1 MSRESVERLE
11 RTISAY
17 INSTYQEI
25 PPTEEAFM
33 EAATAFRTSMA
44 ALLPVDDQEFSDI
57 LARLRSHIV
66 IQMDVGTYISDR
78 SNGHQSWLPARRA
91 ETEFFFWERYKKYLE
106 EEKQWNPR
114 VTANLGKISDEIL
127 DLCGDPREP
136 YFSVRGLV
144 LGDVQSGKTANY
156 TAICN
161 KAADVGYRIIIV
173 LAGMQENLRK
183 QTQERLD
190 AEFSGRRSEYYLDPT
205 IRQTIKNK
213 AVGVGRHSASGTKKG
228 VASFTSVTKDFD
240 SGVLRSC
247 NLSIERV
254 NDPVLLVVKK
264 NKRIL
269 DNLISWLNTNNT
281 ADAGGKIDLPLLL
294 IDDEADNASVNTRD
308 SNDDPT
314 AINDCIRRLLGL
326 FSKTTYLGITATPFA
341 NIFID
346 PEIDE
351 DLFPADFI
359 YALSAPSHYIGA
371 DRMFGDEFGDDDER
385 SCSHMIERIDR
396 EELEL
401 CLPPKHKSGFVVSKL
416 PADLYEACNYFL
428 LVNAVRDMRGDR
440 SEHRSM
446 MVHLSLFRSVQSQ
459 ITDLLTMW
467 LSQVNSDLRNYA
479 KLYVDKAEEIA
490 SIHELHLVWDKYKL
504 SDASGISWAK
514 MLKTHLYRAI
524 APIDVREVNM
534 NTGAASLDYFNHK
547 KDGLRVIAVGGN
559 SLSRGLTLEGLCVT
573 YFHRNTRMYDTLL
586 QMGRWFGYRPN
597 YGDLVKV
604 WLTEEM
610 IDWYGQITR
619 ASAELK
625 EEIADMRNAHQTPR
639 DFGLRVRQDPGVLI
653 VTARNKMRTA
663 EEITCPITVSGQ
675 MLETPRLKASP
686 KILKDNEL
694 VFKAFIRDLAKHGER
709 VVDEERA
716 QGHLFWQH
724 VPGSV
729 IAQLLHNFETNPWH
743 LSYNGPALS
752 DFVAANVWKDGWDVV
767 LFNRGEGKAYP
778 EGLECGSE
786 IISLNCTE
794 KRKILA
800 DQRMLSVTGTKVRV
814 GQGRW
819 TRIGLS
825 KAQVASVEERFRK
838 ENKKKHV
845 PDRAYL
851 IEDRPPI
858 LMLHVL
864 QAEYEGTPSPD
875 LPEFLFALGVGF
887 PRAEYET
894 ITAKYKVNRVE
905 LRNWADIP
913 DESDE
918 EEQD

>member
-1 MSRESVERLE
+1 MSKENIETLEKMIFGSINTQYPEERPSEEDFLKE
-11 RTISAY
+11 AETLRAVL
-17 INSTYQEI
+17 STR
-25 PPTEEAFM
+25 F
-33 EAATAFRTSMA
+33 
-44 ALLPVDDQEFSDI
+44 PVDDQEFQEI
-57 LARLRSHIV
+57 LTRLRSQIEV
-66 IQMDVGTYISDR
+66 KMDVGEFINDR

-91 ETEFFFWERYKKYLE
+91 EIEFFFWERYKEYLE
-106 EEKQWNPR
+106 VEKQWNPR

-127 DLCGDPREP
+127 DLCGDPEEP

-205 IRQTIKNK
+205 IRQTIKNT

-269 DNLISWLNTNNT
+269 DNLISWLDANNT
-281 ADAGGKIDLPLLL
+281 VNTGGKIDLPLLL

-308 SNDDPT
+308 SDDDPT
-314 AINDCIRRLLGL
+314 AINNCIRQLLGL

-346 PEIDE
+346 PRVYE
-351 DLFPADFI
+351 DLFPSDFI

-371 DRMFGDEFGDDDER
+371 DRMFGDDER

-428 LVNAVRDMRGDR
+428 LVNAIRDIRGDR

-446 MVHLSLFRSVQSQ
+446 MIHLSRFRSVQAQ
-459 ITDLLTMW
+459 IADLLTMW

-479 KLYVDKAEEIA
+479 KLHVDQAEEIA

-504 SDASGISWAK
+504 SDAAGISWEK
-514 MLKTHLYRAI
+514 LLKSYLYKAI

-586 QMGRWFGYRPN
+586 QMGRWFGYRPH
-597 YGDLVKV
+597 YDDLVKV

-625 EEIADMRNAHQTPR
+625 EEITKMRNAHQTPR
-639 DFGLRVRQDPGVLI
+639 GFGLRVRQDPGVLI

-663 EEITCPITVSGQ
+663 GDIPFPITVSGQ
-675 MLETPRLKASP
+675 ILETPRLKASP
-686 KILKDNEL
+686 EILEDNERI
-694 VFKAFIRDLAKHGER
+694 FKAFVRDLPKNGER
-709 VVDEERA
+709 VEGEERA
-716 QGHLFWQH
+716 QGYLFWQH
-724 VPGSV
+724 VPGPV
-729 IAQLLHNFETNPWH
+729 IARLLDNFETNPWH
-743 LSYNGPALS
+743 LSYNGHALS
-752 DFVAANVWKDGWDVV
+752 EFVAAKEWKGDWDVV
-767 LFNRGEGKAYP
+767 LVNRGDGAAYP
-778 EGLECGSE
+778 GGLACGSE
-786 IISLNCTE
+786 ILPMDCTE

-800 DQRMLSVTGTKVRV
+800 DQRMLSVSGTKVRV
-814 GQGRW
+814 GRGGL

-825 KAQVASVEERFRK
+825 EAQIAAVQNEFRK
-838 ENKKKHV
+838 ENSKKHV

-864 QAEYEGTPSPD
+864 QAEYEGTPRPD
-875 LPEFLFALGVGF
+875 LPAFLFALGVGF

-894 ITAKYKVNRVE
+894 TTAKYKVNLVE
-905 LRNWADIP
+905 LRKWADIP
-913 DESDE
+913 DEFDE

>member
-1 MSRESVERLE
+1 MSKENIETLEKMIFVSINTQYPEERPSEEDFLKE
-11 RTISAY
+11 AETLRAVL
-17 INSTYQEI
+17 STR
-25 PPTEEAFM
+25 F
-33 EAATAFRTSMA
+33 
-44 ALLPVDDQEFSDI
+44 PVDDQEFQEI
-57 LARLRSHIV
+57 LTRLRSQIEV
-66 IQMDVGTYISDR
+66 KMDVGEFINDR

-91 ETEFFFWERYKKYLE
+91 EIEFFFWERYKEYLE
-106 EEKQWNPR
+106 VEKQWNPR

-127 DLCGDPREP
+127 DLCGDPEEP

-205 IRQTIKNK
+205 IRQTIKNT

-269 DNLISWLNTNNT
+269 DNLISWLDANNT
-281 ADAGGKIDLPLLL
+281 VNTGGKIDLPLLL

-308 SNDDPT
+308 SDDDPT
-314 AINDCIRRLLGL
+314 AINNCIRQLLGL

-346 PEIDE
+346 PRVYE
-351 DLFPADFI
+351 DLFPSDFI

-371 DRMFGDEFGDDDER
+371 DRMFGDDER

-428 LVNAVRDMRGDR
+428 LVNAIRDIRGDR

-446 MVHLSLFRSVQSQ
+446 MIHLSRFRSVQAQ
-459 ITDLLTMW
+459 IADLLTMW

-479 KLYVDKAEEIA
+479 KLHVDKAEEIA
-490 SIHELHLVWDKYKL
+490 SIHELHLVWDEYKL
-504 SDASGISWAK
+504 SDAAGISWEK
-514 MLKTHLYRAI
+514 LLKSYLYKAI

-559 SLSRGLTLEGLCVT
+559 SLSRGLT
-573 YFHRNTRMYDTLL
+573 
-586 QMGRWFGYRPN
+586 
-597 YGDLVKV
+597 
-604 WLTEEM
+604 
-610 IDWYGQITR
+610 
-619 ASAELK
+619 
-625 EEIADMRNAHQTPR
+625 
-639 DFGLRVRQDPGVLI
+639 
-653 VTARNKMRTA
+653 
-663 EEITCPITVSGQ
+663 
-675 MLETPRLKASP
+675 
-686 KILKDNEL
+686 
-694 VFKAFIRDLAKHGER
+694 
-709 VVDEERA
+709 
-716 QGHLFWQH
+716 
-724 VPGSV
+724 
-729 IAQLLHNFETNPWH
+729 
-743 LSYNGPALS
+743 
-752 DFVAANVWKDGWDVV
+752 
-767 LFNRGEGKAYP
+767 
-778 EGLECGSE
+778 
-786 IISLNCTE
+786 
-794 KRKILA
+794 
-800 DQRMLSVTGTKVRV
+800 
-814 GQGRW
+814 
-819 TRIGLS
+819 
-825 KAQVASVEERFRK
+825 
-838 ENKKKHV
+838 
-845 PDRAYL
+845 
-851 IEDRPPI
+851 
-858 LMLHVL
+858 
-864 QAEYEGTPSPD
+864 
-875 LPEFLFALGVGF
+875 
-887 PRAEYET
+887 
-894 ITAKYKVNRVE
+894 
-905 LRNWADIP
+905 
-913 DESDE
+913 
-918 EEQD
+918 

>member
-11 RTISAY
+11 CTISAY
-17 INSTYQEI
+17 INSTYQER
-25 PPTEEAFM
+25 PPTEEEFM
-33 EAATAFRTSMA
+33 ETASTFRASMA

-66 IQMDVGTYISDR
+66 IQMDVGTYISDC

-91 ETEFFFWERYKKYLE
+91 ETDFFFWERYKKYLE
-106 EEKQWNPR
+106 EEKKWNPR

-127 DLCGDPREP
+127 DLCGDPEEP

-205 IRQTIKNK
+205 IRQTIKNT

-269 DNLISWLNTNNT
+269 DNLISWLDANNT
-281 ADAGGKIDLPLLL
+281 VNAGGKINLPLLL

-308 SNDDPT
+308 SDDDPT
-314 AINDCIRRLLGL
+314 AINNCIRQLLGL

-346 PEIDE
+346 PRDYE
-351 DLFPADFI
+351 DLFPSDFI

-371 DRMFGDEFGDDDER
+371 DRMFGDDDER

-440 SEHRSM
+440 GEHRSM
-446 MVHLSLFRSVQSQ
+446 MVHLSRFRSVQAQ
-459 ITDLLTMW
+459 IADLLTMW

-479 KLYVDKAEEIA
+479 KLHVDKAEEIA

-504 SDASGISWAK
+504 SDAAGISWEK
-514 MLKTHLYRAI
+514 LLKSYLYKAI

-586 QMGRWFGYRPN
+586 QMGRWFGYRPH
-597 YGDLVKV
+597 YDDLVKV

-625 EEIADMRNAHQTPR
+625 EEIAKMRNAHQTPR
-639 DFGLRVRQDPGVLI
+639 DFGLRVRQDPGALI

-663 EEITCPITVSGQ
+663 GDIVCPITVSGQ
-675 MLETPRLKASP
+675 ILETPRLKASP
-686 KILKDNEL
+686 EILEENER
-694 VFKAFIRDLAKHGER
+694 VFKAFVRDLAKNGER
-709 VVDEERA
+709 VEGEERA
-716 QGHLFWQH
+716 QGYLFWQH
-724 VPGSV
+724 VPGDA
-729 IAQLLHNFETNPWH
+729 IAQLLGNFDTHPRH

-752 DFVAANVWKDGWDVV
+752 EVVAAKEWKVGWDVV
-767 LFNRGEGKAYP
+767 LVNRGDGAAYP
-778 EGLECGSE
+778 GGLACGSE
-786 IISLNCTE
+786 ILPMDCTE

-800 DQRMLSVTGTKVRV
+800 DQRMLSVSGTKVRV
-814 GQGRW
+814 GRGGL

-825 KAQVASVEERFRK
+825 KAQIAAVQNEFRK
-838 ENKKKHV
+838 ENRKKQV

-864 QAEYEGTPSPD
+864 QAEYEGDLSPD
-875 LPEFLFALGVGF
+875 LPAFLFALGVGF

-894 ITAKYKVNRVE
+894 TTANYKVNLVE
-905 LRNWADIP
+905 MRNLADIP

-918 EEQD
+918 EEWD

>member
-1 MSRESVERLE
+1 MSKENIETLEKMIFVSINTQYPEERPSEEDFLKE
-11 RTISAY
+11 AETLRAVL
-17 INSTYQEI
+17 STR
-25 PPTEEAFM
+25 F
-33 EAATAFRTSMA
+33 
-44 ALLPVDDQEFSDI
+44 PVDDQEFQEI
-57 LARLRSHIV
+57 LTRLRSQIEV
-66 IQMDVGTYISDR
+66 KMDVGEFINDR

-91 ETEFFFWERYKKYLE
+91 EIEFFFWERYKEYLE
-106 EEKQWNPR
+106 VEKQWNPR

-127 DLCGDPREP
+127 DLCGDPEEP
-136 YFSVRGLV
+136 YFAVRGLV
-144 LGDVQSGKTANY
+144 IGDVQSGKTANY

-190 AEFSGRRSEYYLDPT
+190 AEFSGRRSDSFMDPT
-205 IRQTIKNK
+205 AKNT

-240 SGVLRSC
+240 SGARHGCS
-247 NLSIERV
+247 LSIIESV
-254 NDPVLLVVKK
+254 NGPVLLVVKK

-269 DNLISWLNTNNT
+269 DNLISWLDANNT
-281 ADAGGKIDLPLLL
+281 VNAGGKIDLPLLL

-308 SNDDPT
+308 SDDDPT
-314 AINDCIRRLLGL
+314 AINNCIRQLLGL

-346 PEIDE
+346 PRAYE
-351 DLFPADFI
+351 DLFPSDFI

-371 DRMFGDEFGDDDER
+371 DRMFGDDDER

-428 LVNAVRDMRGDR
+428 LVNAVRDMRGDQG
-440 SEHRSM
+440 EHRSM
-446 MVHLSLFRSVQSQ
+446 MVHLSRFRSVQAQ
-459 ITDLLTMW
+459 IADLLTMW

-479 KLYVDKAEEIA
+479 KLHVDKAEKIA

-504 SDASGISWAK
+504 SDAAGISWEK
-514 MLKTHLYRAI
+514 LLKSYLYKAI

-586 QMGRWFGYRPN
+586 QMGRWFGYRPH
-597 YGDLVKV
+597 YDDLVKV

-625 EEIADMRNAHQTPR
+625 EEIKKMRNAHQTPR

-663 EEITCPITVSGQ
+663 GDIPFPITVSGQ
-675 MLETPRLKASP
+675 ILETPRLKASP
-686 KILKDNEL
+686 EILEENER
-694 VFKAFIRDLAKHGER
+694 VFKAFVRDLAKNGER
-709 VVDEERA
+709 VEGEERA
-716 QGHLFWQH
+716 QGYLFWQH
-724 VPGSV
+724 VRGPV
-729 IAQLLHNFETNPWH
+729 IARLLDNFETNPWH
-743 LSYNGPALS
+743 LSYNGHALS
-752 DFVAANVWKDGWDVV
+752 EFVAAKEWKGGWDVV
-767 LFNRGEGKAYP
+767 LVNRGDGAAYP
-778 EGLECGSE
+778 GGLACGRE
-786 IISLNCTE
+786 ILPMDCTE

-800 DQRMLSVTGTKVRV
+800 DQRMLSVSGTKVRV
-814 GQGRW
+814 GRGGL

-825 KAQVASVEERFRK
+825 KAQIAAVQNEFRK
-838 ENKKKHV
+838 ENRKKQV

-864 QAEYEGTPSPD
+864 QAEYEGTPHPD
-875 LPEFLFALGVGF
+875 LPAFLFALGVGF

-894 ITAKYKVNRVE
+894 TTAKYKVNLVE
-905 LRNWADIP
+905 LRKWADIP
-913 DESDE
+913 DEFDE

>member
-1 MSRESVERLE
+1 MSKENIEMLEKMIFVSINTQYPEERPSEEDFLKE
-11 RTISAY
+11 AETLRAVL
-17 INSTYQEI
+17 STR
-25 PPTEEAFM
+25 F
-33 EAATAFRTSMA
+33 
-44 ALLPVDDQEFSDI
+44 PVDDQEFQEI
-57 LARLRSHIV
+57 LTRLRSQIEV
-66 IQMDVGTYISDR
+66 KMDVGEFINDR

-91 ETEFFFWERYKKYLE
+91 EIEFFFWERYKEYLE

-127 DLCGDPREP
+127 DLCGDPKEP

-240 SGVLRSC
+240 RGVLRSC

-314 AINDCIRRLLGL
+314 AINDCIRQLLGL

-351 DLFPADFI
+351 DLFPSDFI

-371 DRMFGDEFGDDDER
+371 DRMFGDDDER
-385 SCSHMIERIDR
+385 SCSHMIERINR
-396 EELEL
+396 EALEI
-401 CLPPKHKSGFVVSKL
+401 CLPTKHKSGFIVSGL
-416 PADLYEACNYFL
+416 PTDLYEACNYFL
-428 LVNAVRDMRGDR
+428 LVNAVRDARGDR
-440 SEHRSM
+440 GTHRSM
-446 MVHLSLFRSVQSQ
+446 MVHLSRFRSVQSQ

-467 LSQVNSDLRNYA
+467 LNQVNSDLRNYA
-479 KLYVDKAEEIA
+479 KLHADKAEKIK
-490 SIHELHLVWDKYKL
+490 SIHELHRVWEKYNL
-504 SDASGISWAK
+504 SKISNISWEK
-514 MLKTHLYRAI
+514 LLNSYLYKAV

-586 QMGRWFGYRPN
+586 QMGRWFGYRPH
-597 YGDLVKV
+597 YDDLVKV

-625 EEIADMRNAHQTPR
+625 EEITKMRNAHQTPR
-639 DFGLRVRQDPGVLI
+639 DFGLRVRQDPGALI

-663 EEITCPITVSGQ
+663 GDITCPITVSGQ
-675 MLETPRLKASP
+675 ILETPRLKASP
-686 KILKDNEL
+686 EILEDNERI
-694 VFKAFIRDLAKHGER
+694 FKAFVRDLAKNGER
-709 VVDEERA
+709 VEGEERA
-716 QGHLFWQH
+716 QGYLFWQH
-724 VPGSV
+724 VPGDA
-729 IAQLLHNFETNPWH
+729 IAQLLGNFDTHPRH
-743 LSYNGPALS
+743 LS
-752 DFVAANVWKDGWDVV
+752 
-767 LFNRGEGKAYP
+767 
-778 EGLECGSE
+778 
-786 IISLNCTE
+786 
-794 KRKILA
+794 
-800 DQRMLSVTGTKVRV
+800 
-814 GQGRW
+814 
-819 TRIGLS
+819 
-825 KAQVASVEERFRK
+825 
-838 ENKKKHV
+838 
-845 PDRAYL
+845 
-851 IEDRPPI
+851 
-858 LMLHVL
+858 
-864 QAEYEGTPSPD
+864 
-875 LPEFLFALGVGF
+875 
-887 PRAEYET
+887 
-894 ITAKYKVNRVE
+894 
-905 LRNWADIP
+905 
-913 DESDE
+913 
-918 EEQD
+918 

>member
-1 MSRESVERLE
+1 MSKENIETLEKMIFVSINTQYPEERPSEEDFLKE
-11 RTISAY
+11 AETLRAVL
-17 INSTYQEI
+17 STR
-25 PPTEEAFM
+25 F
-33 EAATAFRTSMA
+33 
-44 ALLPVDDQEFSDI
+44 PVDDQEFQEI
-57 LARLRSHIV
+57 LTRLRSQIEV
-66 IQMDVGTYISDR
+66 KMDVGEFINDR

-91 ETEFFFWERYKKYLE
+91 EIEFFFWERYKEYLE
-106 EEKQWNPR
+106 VEKQWNPR

-127 DLCGDPREP
+127 DLCGDPEEP
-136 YFSVRGLV
+136 YFAVRGLV
-144 LGDVQSGKTANY
+144 IGDVQSGKTANY

-269 DNLISWLNTNNT
+269 DNLISWLDANNT
-281 ADAGGKIDLPLLL
+281 VNAGGKIDLPLLL

-308 SNDDPT
+308 SDDDPT
-314 AINDCIRRLLGL
+314 AINNCIRQLLGL

-346 PEIDE
+346 PRVDE
-351 DLFPADFI
+351 DLFPSDFI

-371 DRMFGDEFGDDDER
+371 DRMFGDDER
-385 SCSHMIERIDR
+385 SCSHMIKRIDR

-428 LVNAVRDMRGDR
+428 LVNAVRDMRGDQG
-440 SEHRSM
+440 EHRSM
-446 MVHLSLFRSVQSQ
+446 MVHLSRFRSVQAQ
-459 ITDLLTMW
+459 IADLLTMW

-479 KLYVDKAEEIA
+479 KLHVDKAEKIA

-504 SDASGISWAK
+504 SDAAGISWEK
-514 MLKTHLYRAI
+514 LLKSYLYKAI

-586 QMGRWFGYRPN
+586 QMGRWFGYRPH
-597 YGDLVKV
+597 YDDLVKV

-610 IDWYGQITR
+610 IDWYSQITR

-625 EEIADMRNAHQTPR
+625 EEIAKMRNAQQTPR
-639 DFGLRVRQDPGVLI
+639 DFGLRVRQDPGALI

-663 EEITCPITVSGQ
+663 GDITCPITVSGQ
-675 MLETPRLKASP
+675 ILETPRLKASP
-686 KILKDNEL
+686 EILEENER
-694 VFKAFIRDLAKHGER
+694 VFKAFVRDLAKNGER
-709 VVDEERA
+709 VEGEERA
-716 QGHLFWQH
+716 QGYLFWQH
-724 VPGSV
+724 VPGPV
-729 IAQLLHNFETNPWH
+729 IARLLDNFETNPWH

-752 DFVAANVWKDGWDVV
+752 EVVAAKEWKGGWDVV
-767 LFNRGEGKAYP
+767 LVNRGDGAAYP
-778 EGLECGSE
+778 GGLACGSE
-786 IISLNCTE
+786 ILPMDCTE

-800 DQRMLSVTGTKVRV
+800 DQRMLSVSGTKVRV
-814 GQGRW
+814 GRGGL

-825 KAQVASVEERFRK
+825 KAQIAAVQNEFRK
-838 ENKKKHV
+838 ENRKKQV

-864 QAEYEGTPSPD
+864 QAEYEGTPRPD
-875 LPEFLFALGVGF
+875 LPAFLFALGVGF

-894 ITAKYKVNRVE
+894 TTAKYKVNLVE
-905 LRNWADIP
+905 LRKWADIP
-913 DESDE
+913 DEFDE

>member
-1 MSRESVERLE
+1 ME
-11 RTISAY
+11 TA
-17 INSTYQEI
+17 ST
-25 PPTEEAFM
+25 
-33 EAATAFRTSMA
+33 FRASMA

-66 IQMDVGTYISDR
+66 IQMDVGTYISDC

-91 ETEFFFWERYKKYLE
+91 ETDFFFWERYKKYLE
-106 EEKQWNPR
+106 EEKKWNPR

-127 DLCGDPREP
+127 DLCGDPEEP

-205 IRQTIKNK
+205 IRQTIKNT
-213 AVGVGRHSASGTKKG
+213 AVGVGRHIASGTKKG

-269 DNLISWLNTNNT
+269 DNLISWLDANNT
-281 ADAGGKIDLPLLL
+281 VNAGGKINLPLLL

-308 SNDDPT
+308 SDDDPT
-314 AINDCIRRLLGL
+314 AINNCIRQLLGL

-346 PEIDE
+346 PRDYE
-351 DLFPADFI
+351 DLFPSDFI

-371 DRMFGDEFGDDDER
+371 DRMFGDDDER

-440 SEHRSM
+440 GEHRSM
-446 MVHLSLFRSVQSQ
+446 MVHLSRFRSVQAQ
-459 ITDLLTMW
+459 IADLLTMW

-479 KLYVDKAEEIA
+479 KLHVDKAEEIA

-504 SDASGISWAK
+504 SDAAGISWEK
-514 MLKTHLYRAI
+514 LLKSYLYKAI

-586 QMGRWFGYRPN
+586 QMGRWFGYRPH
-597 YGDLVKV
+597 YDDLVKV

-625 EEIADMRNAHQTPR
+625 EEIAKMRNAHQTPR
-639 DFGLRVRQDPGVLI
+639 DFGLRVRQDPGALI

-663 EEITCPITVSGQ
+663 GDIVCPITVSGQ
-675 MLETPRLKASP
+675 ILETPRLKASP
-686 KILKDNEL
+686 EILEENER
-694 VFKAFIRDLAKHGER
+694 VFKAFVRDLAKNGER
-709 VVDEERA
+709 VEGEERA
-716 QGHLFWQH
+716 QGYLFWQH
-724 VPGSV
+724 VPGDA
-729 IAQLLHNFETNPWH
+729 IAQLLGNFDTHPRH

-752 DFVAANVWKDGWDVV
+752 EVVAAKEWKVGWDVV
-767 LFNRGEGKAYP
+767 LVNRGDGAAYP
-778 EGLECGSE
+778 GGLACGSE
-786 IISLNCTE
+786 ILPMDCTE

-800 DQRMLSVTGTKVRV
+800 DQRMLSVSGTKVRV
-814 GQGRW
+814 GRGGL

-825 KAQVASVEERFRK
+825 KAQIAAVQNEFRK
-838 ENKKKHV
+838 ENRKKQV

-864 QAEYEGTPSPD
+864 QAEYEGDLSPD
-875 LPEFLFALGVGF
+875 LPAFLFALGVGF

-894 ITAKYKVNRVE
+894 TTANYKVNLVE
-905 LRNWADIP
+905 MRNLADIP

-918 EEQD
+918 EEWD

>member
-1 MSRESVERLE
+1 MSRENVELFE
-11 RTISAY
+11 RNISIC
-17 INSTYQEI
+17 INSIYQEK
-25 PPTEEAFM
+25 PPTEEEFM
-33 EAATAFRTSMA
+33 AAAAEFRTRMGSF
-44 ALLPVDDQEFSDI
+44 LPPVDDQEFQEI
-57 LARLRSHIV
+57 LARLRSQIV
-66 IQMDVGTYISDR
+66 VEMDVGEFINDKT
-78 SNGHQSWLPARRA
+78 NGHQSWLPARRA

-127 DLCGDPREP
+127 DLCGDPEEP

-190 AEFSGRRSEYYLDPT
+190 AEFSGRRSDSFLDPT
-205 IRQTIKNK
+205 AKNT
-213 AVGVGRHSASGTKKG
+213 AVGVGRRSASGAKKG

-240 SGVLRSC
+240 SGALHSC
-247 NLSIERV
+247 NLSIIESV
-254 NDPVLLVVKK
+254 NGPVLLVVKK

-308 SNDDPT
+308 SDDDPT
-314 AINDCIRRLLGL
+314 AINDCIRQLLGL

-351 DLFPADFI
+351 DLFPSDFI

-371 DRMFGDEFGDDDER
+371 DRMFGDDDER
-385 SCSHMIERIDR
+385 SCSHMIEHINR
-396 EELEL
+396 EELEI
-401 CLPPKHKSGFVVSKL
+401 CLPTKHKSGFIVSEL
-416 PADLYEACNYFL
+416 PTDLYEACNYFL

-440 SEHRSM
+440 GEHRSM
-446 MVHLSLFRSVQSQ
+446 MVHLSRFRSVQAQ
-459 ITDLLTMW
+459 IADLLTMW
-467 LSQVNSDLRNYA
+467 LSQVNSDLRNYT
-479 KLYVDKAEEIA
+479 KLRVDKAEEIA

-504 SDASGISWAK
+504 SDAAGISWAK

-625 EEIADMRNAHQTPR
+625 EEITKMRNAHQTPR
-639 DFGLRVRQDPGVLI
+639 DFGLRVRQDPGALI

-663 EEITCPITVSGQ
+663 GDITCPITVSGQ
-675 MLETPRLKASP
+675 ILETPRLKASP
-686 KILKDNEL
+686 EILEDNERI
-694 VFKAFIRDLAKHGER
+694 FKAFVRDLAKNGER
-709 VVDEERA
+709 VEGEERA
-716 QGHLFWQH
+716 QGYLFWQH
-724 VPGSV
+724 VPGPV
-729 IAQLLHNFETNPWH
+729 IARLLDNFETNPWH
-743 LSYNGPALS
+743 LSYNGHALS
-752 DFVAANVWKDGWDVV
+752 EFVAAKEWKGGWDVV
-767 LFNRGEGKAYP
+767 LVNRGDGAAYP
-778 EGLECGSE
+778 GGLACGSE
-786 IISLNCTE
+786 ILPMDCTE

-800 DQRMLSVTGTKVRV
+800 DQRMLSVSGTKVRV
-814 GQGRW
+814 GRGGL

-825 KAQVASVEERFRK
+825 KAQIAAVQNEFRK
-838 ENKKKHV
+838 ENRKKQV

-864 QAEYEGTPSPD
+864 QAEYEGTPRPD
-875 LPEFLFALGVGF
+875 LPAFLFALGVGF

-894 ITAKYKVNRVE
+894 TTAKYKVNLVE
-905 LRNWADIP
+905 LRKWADIP

-918 EEQD
+918 EEWD

>member
-1 MSRESVERLE
+1 M
-11 RTISAY
+11 
-17 INSTYQEI
+17 
-25 PPTEEAFM
+25 
-33 EAATAFRTSMA
+33 
-44 ALLPVDDQEFSDI
+44 
-57 LARLRSHIV
+57 
-66 IQMDVGTYISDR
+66 
-78 SNGHQSWLPARRA
+78 
-91 ETEFFFWERYKKYLE
+91 
-106 EEKQWNPR
+106 
-114 VTANLGKISDEIL
+114 TANLGKISDEIL
-127 DLCGDPREP
+127 DLCGDPEEP

-161 KAADVGYRIIIV
+161 KAADVGYRVIIV

-190 AEFSGRRSEYYLDPT
+190 AEFSGRRSDSFMDPT
-205 IRQTIKNK
+205 AKNT

-240 SGVLRSC
+240 SGARHGCS
-247 NLSIERV
+247 LSIIESV
-254 NDPVLLVVKK
+254 NGPVLLVVKK

-269 DNLISWLNTNNT
+269 DNLISWLDANNT
-281 ADAGGKIDLPLLL
+281 VNAGGKIDLPLLL

-308 SNDDPT
+308 SDDDPT
-314 AINDCIRRLLGL
+314 AINNCIRQLLGL

-346 PEIDE
+346 PRAYE
-351 DLFPADFI
+351 DLFPSDFI

-371 DRMFGDEFGDDDER
+371 DRMFGDDDER

-428 LVNAVRDMRGDR
+428 LVNAVRDMRGDQG
-440 SEHRSM
+440 EHRSM
-446 MVHLSLFRSVQSQ
+446 MVHLSRFRSVQAQ
-459 ITDLLTMW
+459 IADLLTMW

-479 KLYVDKAEEIA
+479 KLHVDKAEKIA

-504 SDASGISWAK
+504 SDAAGISWEK
-514 MLKTHLYRAI
+514 LLKSYLYKAI

-586 QMGRWFGYRPN
+586 QMGRWFGYRPH
-597 YGDLVKV
+597 YDDLVKV

-625 EEIADMRNAHQTPR
+625 EEIKKMRNAHQTPR

-663 EEITCPITVSGQ
+663 GDIPFPITVSGQ
-675 MLETPRLKASP
+675 ILETPRLKASP
-686 KILKDNEL
+686 EILEENER
-694 VFKAFIRDLAKHGER
+694 VFKAFVRDLAKNGER
-709 VVDEERA
+709 VEGEERA
-716 QGHLFWQH
+716 QGYLFWQH
-724 VPGSV
+724 VRGPV
-729 IAQLLHNFETNPWH
+729 IARLLDNFETNPWH
-743 LSYNGPALS
+743 LSYNGHALS
-752 DFVAANVWKDGWDVV
+752 EFVAAKEWKGGWDVV
-767 LFNRGEGKAYP
+767 LVNRGDGAAYP
-778 EGLECGSE
+778 GGLACGRE
-786 IISLNCTE
+786 ILPMDCTE

-800 DQRMLSVTGTKVRV
+800 DQRMLSVSGTKVRV
-814 GQGRW
+814 GRGGL

-825 KAQVASVEERFRK
+825 KAQIAAVQNEFRK
-838 ENKKKHV
+838 ENRKKQV

-864 QAEYEGTPSPD
+864 QAEYEGTPHPD
-875 LPEFLFALGVGF
+875 LPAFLFALGVGF

-894 ITAKYKVNRVE
+894 TTAKYKVNLVE
-905 LRNWADIP
+905 LRKWADIP
-913 DESDE
+913 DEFDE

>member
-11 RTISAY
+11 CTISAY
-17 INSTYQEI
+17 INSTYQER
-25 PPTEEAFM
+25 PPTEEEFM
-33 EAATAFRTSMA
+33 ETASTFRASMA

-66 IQMDVGTYISDR
+66 IQMDVGTYISDC

-91 ETEFFFWERYKKYLE
+91 ETDFFFWERYKKYLE
-106 EEKQWNPR
+106 EEKKWNPR

-127 DLCGDPREP
+127 DLCGDPEEP

-205 IRQTIKNK
+205 IRQTIKNT
-213 AVGVGRHSASGTKKG
+213 AVGVGRHIASGTKKG

-269 DNLISWLNTNNT
+269 DNLISWLDANNT
-281 ADAGGKIDLPLLL
+281 VNAGGKINLPLLL

-308 SNDDPT
+308 SDDDPT
-314 AINDCIRRLLGL
+314 AINNCIRQLLGL

-346 PEIDE
+346 PRDYE
-351 DLFPADFI
+351 DLFPSDFI

-371 DRMFGDEFGDDDER
+371 DRMFGDDDER

-440 SEHRSM
+440 GEHRSM
-446 MVHLSLFRSVQSQ
+446 MVHLSRFRSVQAQ
-459 ITDLLTMW
+459 IADLLTMW

-479 KLYVDKAEEIA
+479 KLHVDKAEEIA

-504 SDASGISWAK
+504 SDAAGISWEK
-514 MLKTHLYRAI
+514 LLKSYLYKAI

-586 QMGRWFGYRPN
+586 QMGRWFGYRPH
-597 YGDLVKV
+597 YDDLVKV

-625 EEIADMRNAHQTPR
+625 EEIAKMRNAHQTPR
-639 DFGLRVRQDPGVLI
+639 DFGLRVRQDPGALI

-663 EEITCPITVSGQ
+663 GDIVCPITVSGQ
-675 MLETPRLKASP
+675 ILETPRLKASP
-686 KILKDNEL
+686 EILEENER
-694 VFKAFIRDLAKHGER
+694 VFKAFVRDLAKNGER
-709 VVDEERA
+709 VEGEERA
-716 QGHLFWQH
+716 QGYLFWQH
-724 VPGSV
+724 VPGDA
-729 IAQLLHNFETNPWH
+729 IAQLLGNFDTHPRH

-752 DFVAANVWKDGWDVV
+752 EVVAAKEWKVGWDVV
-767 LFNRGEGKAYP
+767 LVNRGDGAAYP
-778 EGLECGSE
+778 GGLACGSE
-786 IISLNCTE
+786 ILPTDCTE

-800 DQRMLSVTGTKVRV
+800 DQRMLSVSGTKVRV
-814 GQGRW
+814 GRGGL

-825 KAQVASVEERFRK
+825 KAQIAAVQNEFRK
-838 ENKKKHV
+838 ENRKKQV

-864 QAEYEGTPSPD
+864 QAEYEGDLSPD
-875 LPEFLFALGVGF
+875 LPAFLFALGVGF

-894 ITAKYKVNRVE
+894 TTANYKVNLVE
-905 LRNWADIP
+905 LRKWADIP
-913 DESDE
+913 DEFDE

>member
-11 RTISAY
+11 CTISAY
-17 INSTYQEI
+17 INSTYQER
-25 PPTEEAFM
+25 PPTEEEFM
-33 EAATAFRTSMA
+33 ETASTFRASMA

-66 IQMDVGTYISDR
+66 IQMDVGTYISDC

-91 ETEFFFWERYKKYLE
+91 ETDFFFWERYKKYLE
-106 EEKQWNPR
+106 EEKKWNPR

-127 DLCGDPREP
+127 DLCGDPEEP

-205 IRQTIKNK
+205 IRQTIKNT
-213 AVGVGRHSASGTKKG
+213 AVGVGRHIASGTKKG

-269 DNLISWLNTNNT
+269 DNLISWLDANNT
-281 ADAGGKIDLPLLL
+281 VNAGGKINLPLLL

-308 SNDDPT
+308 SDDDPT
-314 AINDCIRRLLGL
+314 AINNCIRQLLGL

-346 PEIDE
+346 PRDYE
-351 DLFPADFI
+351 DLFPSDFI

-371 DRMFGDEFGDDDER
+371 DRMFGDDDER

-446 MVHLSLFRSVQSQ
+446 MVHLSRFRSVQAQ
-459 ITDLLTMW
+459 IADLLTMW

-479 KLYVDKAEEIA
+479 KLHVDKAEEIA

-504 SDASGISWAK
+504 SDAAGISWEK
-514 MLKTHLYRAI
+514 LLKSYLYKAI

-586 QMGRWFGYRPN
+586 QMGRWFGYRPH
-597 YGDLVKV
+597 YDDLVKV

-625 EEIADMRNAHQTPR
+625 EEIAKMRNAHQTPR
-639 DFGLRVRQDPGVLI
+639 DFGLRVRQDPGALI

-663 EEITCPITVSGQ
+663 GDIVCPITVSGQ
-675 MLETPRLKASP
+675 ILETPRLKASP
-686 KILKDNEL
+686 EILEENER
-694 VFKAFIRDLAKHGER
+694 VFKAFVRDLAKNGER
-709 VVDEERA
+709 VEGEERA
-716 QGHLFWQH
+716 QGYLFWQH
-724 VPGSV
+724 VPGDA
-729 IAQLLHNFETNPWH
+729 IAQLLGNFDTHPRH

-752 DFVAANVWKDGWDVV
+752 EVVAAKEWKVGWDVV
-767 LFNRGEGKAYP
+767 LVNRGDGAAYP
-778 EGLECGSE
+778 GGLACGSE
-786 IISLNCTE
+786 ILPMDCTE

-800 DQRMLSVTGTKVRV
+800 DQRMLSVSGTKVRV
-814 GQGRW
+814 GRGGL

-825 KAQVASVEERFRK
+825 KAQIAAVQNEFRK
-838 ENKKKHV
+838 ENRKKQV

-864 QAEYEGTPSPD
+864 QAEYEGDLSPD
-875 LPEFLFALGVGF
+875 LPAFLFALGVGF

-894 ITAKYKVNRVE
+894 TTANYKVNLVE
-905 LRNWADIP
+905 MRNLADIP

-918 EEQD
+918 EEWD

>member
-1 MSRESVERLE
+1 MSRENVELFE
-11 RTISAY
+11 RNISIC
-17 INSTYQEI
+17 INSIYQEK
-25 PPTEEAFM
+25 PPTEEEFM
-33 EAATAFRTSMA
+33 AAAAEFRTRMGSF
-44 ALLPVDDQEFSDI
+44 LPPVDDQEFQEI
-57 LARLRSHIV
+57 LARLRSQIV
-66 IQMDVGTYISDR
+66 VEMDVGEFINDKT
-78 SNGHQSWLPARRA
+78 NGHQSWLPARRA

-127 DLCGDPREP
+127 DLCGDPEEP

-190 AEFSGRRSEYYLDPT
+190 AEFSGRRSDSFLDPT
-205 IRQTIKNK
+205 AKNT
-213 AVGVGRHSASGTKKG
+213 AVGVGRRSASGAKKG

-240 SGVLRSC
+240 SGALHSC
-247 NLSIERV
+247 NLSIIESV
-254 NDPVLLVVKK
+254 NGPVLLVVKK

-308 SNDDPT
+308 SDDDPT
-314 AINDCIRRLLGL
+314 AINDCIRQLLGL

-351 DLFPADFI
+351 DLFPSDFI

-371 DRMFGDEFGDDDER
+371 DRMFGDDDER
-385 SCSHMIERIDR
+385 SCSHMIEHINR
-396 EELEL
+396 EELEI
-401 CLPPKHKSGFVVSKL
+401 CLPTKHKSGFIVSEL
-416 PADLYEACNYFL
+416 PTDLYEACNYFL

-440 SEHRSM
+440 GEHRSM
-446 MVHLSLFRSVQSQ
+446 MVHLSRFRSVQAQ
-459 ITDLLTMW
+459 IADLLTMW
-467 LSQVNSDLRNYA
+467 LSQVNSDLRNDT
-479 KLYVDKAEEIA
+479 KLRVDKAEEIA

-504 SDASGISWAK
+504 SDAAGISWAK

-625 EEIADMRNAHQTPR
+625 EEIKKMRNAHQTPR
-639 DFGLRVRQDPGVLI
+639 DFGLRVRQDPGALI

-663 EEITCPITVSGQ
+663 GDIPFPITVSGQ
-675 MLETPRLKASP
+675 ILETPRLKASP
-686 KILKDNEL
+686 EILEDNERI
-694 VFKAFIRDLAKHGER
+694 FKAFVRDLAKNGER
-709 VVDEERA
+709 VEGEERA
-716 QGHLFWQH
+716 QGYLFWQH
-724 VPGSV
+724 VPGPV
-729 IAQLLHNFETNPWH
+729 IARLLDNFETNPWH
-743 LSYNGPALS
+743 LSYNGHALS
-752 DFVAANVWKDGWDVV
+752 EFVAAKEWKGGWDVV
-767 LFNRGEGKAYP
+767 LVNRGDGAAYP
-778 EGLECGSE
+778 GGLACGSE
-786 IISLNCTE
+786 ILPMDCTE

-800 DQRMLSVTGTKVRV
+800 DQRMLSVSGTKVRV
-814 GQGRW
+814 GRGGL

-825 KAQVASVEERFRK
+825 KAQIAAVQNEFRK
-838 ENKKKHV
+838 ENRKKQV

-864 QAEYEGTPSPD
+864 QAEYEGTPRPD
-875 LPEFLFALGVGF
+875 LPAFLFALGVGF

-894 ITAKYKVNRVE
+894 TTAKYKVNLVE
-905 LRNWADIP
+905 LRKWADIP

-918 EEQD
+918 EEWD

>member
-1 MSRESVERLE
+1 MSKENIETLEKMIFVSINTQYPEERPSEEDFLKE
-11 RTISAY
+11 AETLRAVL
-17 INSTYQEI
+17 STR
-25 PPTEEAFM
+25 F
-33 EAATAFRTSMA
+33 
-44 ALLPVDDQEFSDI
+44 PVDDQEFQEI
-57 LARLRSHIV
+57 LTRLRSQIEV
-66 IQMDVGTYISDR
+66 KMDVGEFINDR

-91 ETEFFFWERYKKYLE
+91 EIEFFFWERYKEYLE
-106 EEKQWNPR
+106 VEKQWNPR

-127 DLCGDPREP
+127 DLCGDPEEP
-136 YFSVRGLV
+136 YFSVR
-144 LGDVQSGKTANY
+144 GDVQSGKTANY

-205 IRQTIKNK
+205 IRQTIKNT

-269 DNLISWLNTNNT
+269 DNLISWLDANNT
-281 ADAGGKIDLPLLL
+281 VNTGGKIDLPLLL

-308 SNDDPT
+308 SDDDPT
-314 AINDCIRRLLGL
+314 AINNCIRQLLGL

-346 PEIDE
+346 PRVYE
-351 DLFPADFI
+351 DLFPSDFI

-371 DRMFGDEFGDDDER
+371 DRMFGDDER

-428 LVNAVRDMRGDR
+428 LVNAIRDIRGDR

-446 MVHLSLFRSVQSQ
+446 MIHLSRFRSVQAQ
-459 ITDLLTMW
+459 IADLLTMW

-479 KLYVDKAEEIA
+479 KLHVDKAEEIA
-490 SIHELHLVWDKYKL
+490 SIHELHLVWDEYKL
-504 SDASGISWAK
+504 SDAAGISWEK
-514 MLKTHLYRAI
+514 LLKSYLYKAI

-586 QMGRWFGYRPN
+586 QMGRWFGYRPH
-597 YGDLVKV
+597 YDDLVKV

-625 EEIADMRNAHQTPR
+625 EEITKMRNAHQTPR

-663 EEITCPITVSGQ
+663 GDIPFPITVSGQ
-675 MLETPRLKASP
+675 ILETPRLKASP
-686 KILKDNEL
+686 EILEDNERI
-694 VFKAFIRDLAKHGER
+694 FKAFVRDLPKNGER
-709 VVDEERA
+709 VEGEERA
-716 QGHLFWQH
+716 QGYLFWQH
-724 VPGSV
+724 VPGPV
-729 IAQLLHNFETNPWH
+729 IARLLDNFETNPWH
-743 LSYNGPALS
+743 LSYNGHALS
-752 DFVAANVWKDGWDVV
+752 EFVAAKEWKGDWDVV
-767 LFNRGEGKAYP
+767 LVNRGDGAAYP
-778 EGLECGSE
+778 GGLACGSE
-786 IISLNCTE
+786 ILPMDSTE

-800 DQRMLSVTGTKVRV
+800 DQRMLSVSGTKVRV
-814 GQGRW
+814 GQGGL

-825 KAQVASVEERFRK
+825 KAQIAAVQNEFRK
-838 ENKKKHV
+838 ENSKKHV

-864 QAEYEGTPSPD
+864 QAEYEGTPRPD
-875 LPEFLFALGVGF
+875 LPAFLFALGVGF

-894 ITAKYKVNRVE
+894 TTAKYKVNLVE
-905 LRNWADIP
+905 LRKWADIP
-913 DESDE
+913 DEFDE

>member
-127 DLCGDPREP
+127 DLCGDPKEP

-269 DNLISWLNTNNT
+269 DNLISWLDANNT
-281 ADAGGKIDLPLLL
+281 VNAGGKIDLPLLL

-308 SNDDPT
+308 SDDDPT
-314 AINDCIRRLLGL
+314 AINNCIRQLLGL

-346 PEIDE
+346 PRVYE
-351 DLFPADFI
+351 DLFPSDFI
-359 YALSAPSHYIGA
+359 YVLSAPWHYIGA
-371 DRMFGDEFGDDDER
+371 DRMFGDDDER

-440 SEHRSM
+440 GEHRSM
-446 MVHLSLFRSVQSQ
+446 MVHLSRFRSVQAQ
-459 ITDLLTMW
+459 IADLLTMW

-479 KLYVDKAEEIA
+479 KLHVDKAEEIA

-504 SDASGISWAK
+504 SDAAGISWEK
-514 MLKTHLYRAI
+514 LLKSYLYKAI

-625 EEIADMRNAHQTPR
+625 EEITKMRNAHQTPR
-639 DFGLRVRQDPGVLI
+639 DFGLRVRQDPGALI

-663 EEITCPITVSGQ
+663 GDITCPITVSGQ
-675 MLETPRLKASP
+675 ILETPRLKASP
-686 KILKDNEL
+686 EILEDNERI
-694 VFKAFIRDLAKHGER
+694 FKAFVRDLAKNGER
-709 VVDEERA
+709 VEGEERA
-716 QGHLFWQH
+716 QGYLFWQH
-724 VPGSV
+724 VPGDA
-729 IAQLLHNFETNPWH
+729 IAQLILIRIQGIFRIMDLHCLRSLQRRSGRMAGMSSWSTAVMVQHIPADWHAAARFFPWI
-743 LSYNGPALS
+743 
-752 DFVAANVWKDGWDVV
+752 VQK
-767 LFNRGEGKAYP
+767 
-778 EGLECGSE
+778 SE
-786 IISLNCTE
+786 KFLPISGC
-794 KRKILA
+794 
-800 DQRMLSVTGTKVRV
+800 
-814 GQGRW
+814 
-819 TRIGLS
+819 
-825 KAQVASVEERFRK
+825 
-838 ENKKKHV
+838 
-845 PDRAYL
+845 
-851 IEDRPPI
+851 
-858 LMLHVL
+858 
-864 QAEYEGTPSPD
+864 
-875 LPEFLFALGVGF
+875 
-887 PRAEYET
+887 
-894 ITAKYKVNRVE
+894 
-905 LRNWADIP
+905 
-913 DESDE
+913 
-918 EEQD
+918 

>member
-1 MSRESVERLE
+1 METASTFRASMSAMLS
-11 RTISAY
+11 
-17 INSTYQEI
+17 
-25 PPTEEAFM
+25 
-33 EAATAFRTSMA
+33 
-44 ALLPVDDQEFSDI
+44 VDDQEFSDI

-66 IQMDVGTYISDR
+66 IQMDVGTYISDC

-91 ETEFFFWERYKKYLE
+91 ETDFFFWERYKKYLE
-106 EEKQWNPR
+106 EEKKWNPR

-127 DLCGDPREP
+127 DLCGDPEEP

-161 KAADVGYRIIIV
+161 KAADVGYRVIIV

-205 IRQTIKNK
+205 IRQTIKNT
-213 AVGVGRHSASGTKKG
+213 AVGVGRHIASGTKKG

-269 DNLISWLNTNNT
+269 DNLISWLDANNT
-281 ADAGGKIDLPLLL
+281 VNAGGKIDLPLLL

-308 SNDDPT
+308 SDDDPT
-314 AINDCIRRLLGL
+314 AINNCIRQLLGL

-346 PEIDE
+346 PRVDE
-351 DLFPADFI
+351 DLFPSDFI

-371 DRMFGDEFGDDDER
+371 DRMFGDDDER

-440 SEHRSM
+440 GEHRSM
-446 MVHLSLFRSVQSQ
+446 MVHLSRFRSVQAQ
-459 ITDLLTMW
+459 IADLLTMW

-479 KLYVDKAEEIA
+479 QLHVDKAEKIA

-504 SDASGISWAK
+504 SDAAGISWEK
-514 MLKTHLYRAI
+514 LLKSYLYKAI

-586 QMGRWFGYRPN
+586 QMGRWFGYRPH
-597 YGDLVKV
+597 YDDLVKV

-610 IDWYGQITR
+610 IDWYSQITR

-625 EEIADMRNAHQTPR
+625 EEIAKMRNAQQTPR
-639 DFGLRVRQDPGVLI
+639 DFGLRVRQDPGALI

-663 EEITCPITVSGQ
+663 GDITCPITVSGQ
-675 MLETPRLKASP
+675 ILETPRLKASP
-686 KILKDNEL
+686 EILEENER
-694 VFKAFIRDLAKHGER
+694 VFKAFVRDLAKNGER
-709 VVDEERA
+709 VEGEERA
-716 QGHLFWQH
+716 QGYLFWQH
-724 VPGSV
+724 VPGDA
-729 IAQLLHNFETNPWH
+729 IAQLLGNFDTHPRH

-752 DFVAANVWKDGWDVV
+752 EVVAAKEWKVGWDVV
-767 LFNRGEGKAYP
+767 LVNRGDGAAYP
-778 EGLECGSE
+778 GGLACGSE
-786 IISLNCTE
+786 ILPTDCTE

-800 DQRMLSVTGTKVRV
+800 DQRMLSVSGTKVRV
-814 GQGRW
+814 GRGGL

-825 KAQVASVEERFRK
+825 KAQIAAVQNEFRK
-838 ENKKKHV
+838 ENRKKQV

-864 QAEYEGTPSPD
+864 QAEYEGDLSPD
-875 LPEFLFALGVGF
+875 LPAFLFALGVGF

-894 ITAKYKVNRVE
+894 TTAKYKVNLVE
-905 LRNWADIP
+905 LRKWADIP
-913 DESDE
+913 DEFDE

>member
-11 RTISAY
+11 CTISAY
-17 INSTYQEI
+17 INSTYQER
-25 PPTEEAFM
+25 PPTEEEFM
-33 EAATAFRTSMA
+33 ETASTFRASMA

-66 IQMDVGTYISDR
+66 IQMDVGTYISDC

-91 ETEFFFWERYKKYLE
+91 ETDFFFWERYKKYLE
-106 EEKQWNPR
+106 EEKKWNPR

-127 DLCGDPREP
+127 DLCGDPEEP

-205 IRQTIKNK
+205 IRQTIKNT
-213 AVGVGRHSASGTKKG
+213 AVGVGRHIASGTKKG

-269 DNLISWLNTNNT
+269 DNLISWLDANNT
-281 ADAGGKIDLPLLL
+281 VNAGGKINLPLLL

-308 SNDDPT
+308 SDDDPT
-314 AINDCIRRLLGL
+314 AINNCIRQLLGL

-346 PEIDE
+346 PRDYE
-351 DLFPADFI
+351 DLFPSDFI

-371 DRMFGDEFGDDDER
+371 DRMFGDDDER

-440 SEHRSM
+440 GEHRSM
-446 MVHLSLFRSVQSQ
+446 MVHLSRFRSVQAQ
-459 ITDLLTMW
+459 IADLLTMW

-479 KLYVDKAEEIA
+479 KLHVDKAEEIA

-504 SDASGISWAK
+504 SDAAGISWEK
-514 MLKTHLYRAI
+514 LLKSYLYKAI

-586 QMGRWFGYRPN
+586 QMGRWFGYRPH
-597 YGDLVKV
+597 YDDLMKV

-625 EEIADMRNAHQTPR
+625 EEIAKMRNAHQTPR
-639 DFGLRVRQDPGVLI
+639 DFGLRVRQDPGALI

-663 EEITCPITVSGQ
+663 GDIVCPITVSGQ
-675 MLETPRLKASP
+675 ILETPRLKASP
-686 KILKDNEL
+686 EILEENER
-694 VFKAFIRDLAKHGER
+694 VFKAFVRDLAKNGER
-709 VVDEERA
+709 VEGEERA
-716 QGHLFWQH
+716 QGYLFWQH
-724 VPGSV
+724 VPGDA
-729 IAQLLHNFETNPWH
+729 IAQLLGNFDTHPRH

-752 DFVAANVWKDGWDVV
+752 EVVAAKEWKVGWDVV
-767 LFNRGEGKAYP
+767 LVNRGDGAAYP
-778 EGLECGSE
+778 GGLACGSE
-786 IISLNCTE
+786 ILPMDCTE

-800 DQRMLSVTGTKVRV
+800 DQRMLSVSGTKVRV
-814 GQGRW
+814 GRGGL

-825 KAQVASVEERFRK
+825 KAQIAAVQNEFRK
-838 ENKKKHV
+838 ENRKKQV

-864 QAEYEGTPSPD
+864 QAEYEGDLSPD
-875 LPEFLFALGVGF
+875 LPAFLFALGVGF

-894 ITAKYKVNRVE
+894 TTANYKVNLVE
-905 LRNWADIP
+905 MRNLADIP

-918 EEQD
+918 EEWD

>member
-127 DLCGDPREP
+127 DLCGDPKEP

-205 IRQTIKNK
+205 IKQTIKNK
-213 AVGVGRHSASGTKKG
+213 AVGVGRHSACGTKKG

-314 AINDCIRRLLGL
+314 AINDCIRQLLGL

-351 DLFPADFI
+351 DLFPSDFI

-371 DRMFGDEFGDDDER
+371 DRMFGDDDER
-385 SCSHMIERIDR
+385 SCSHMIEHIDR

-401 CLPPKHKSGFVVSKL
+401 CLPSKHKSGFVVSRL

-446 MVHLSLFRSVQSQ
+446 MVHLSRFRSVQAQ
-459 ITDLLTMW
+459 IADLLTVW

-479 KLYVDKAEEIA
+479 KRHVDKAEEIA

-504 SDASGISWAK
+504 SDAAGISWAK

-586 QMGRWFGYRPN
+586 QMGRWFGYRPH
-597 YGDLVKV
+597 YDDLVKV

-625 EEIADMRNAHQTPR
+625 EEIAKMRNAHQTPR
-639 DFGLRVRQDPGVLI
+639 DFGLRVRQDPGALI

-663 EEITCPITVSGQ
+663 GDITCPITVSGQ
-675 MLETPRLKASP
+675 ILETPRLKASP
-686 KILKDNEL
+686 EILEDNER
-694 VFKAFIRDLAKHGER
+694 VFKAFVRDLAKNGER
-709 VVDEERA
+709 VEGEERA
-716 QGHLFWQH
+716 QGYLFWQH
-724 VPGSV
+724 VPGPV
-729 IAQLLHNFETNPWH
+729 IARLLDNFETNPWH
-743 LSYNGPALS
+743 LSYNGHALS
-752 DFVAANVWKDGWDVV
+752 EFVAAKEWKGGWDVV
-767 LFNRGEGKAYP
+767 LVNRGDGAAYP
-778 EGLECGSE
+778 GGLACGSE
-786 IISLNCTE
+786 ILPMDCTE

-800 DQRMLSVTGTKVRV
+800 DQRMLSVSGTKVRV
-814 GQGRW
+814 GRGGW

-825 KAQVASVEERFRK
+825 KAQIAAVQNEFRK
-838 ENKKKHV
+838 ENRKKQV

-858 LMLHVL
+858 LILHVL
-864 QAEYEGTPSPD
+864 QAEYEGMPRPD
-875 LPEFLFALGVGF
+875 LPAFLFALGVGF

-894 ITAKYKVNRVE
+894 TTAKYKVNLVE
-905 LRNWADIP
+905 LRKWADIP

>member
-127 DLCGDPREP
+127 DLCGDPKEP

-269 DNLISWLNTNNT
+269 DNLISWLDANNT
-281 ADAGGKIDLPLLL
+281 VNAGGKIDLPLLL

-308 SNDDPT
+308 SDDDPT
-314 AINDCIRRLLGL
+314 AINNCIRQLLGL

-346 PEIDE
+346 PRVYE
-351 DLFPADFI
+351 DLFPSDFI

-371 DRMFGDEFGDDDER
+371 DRMFGDDDER

-440 SEHRSM
+440 GEHRSM
-446 MVHLSLFRSVQSQ
+446 MVHLSRFRSVQAQ
-459 ITDLLTMW
+459 IADLLTMW

-479 KLYVDKAEEIA
+479 KLHVDKAEEIA

-504 SDASGISWAK
+504 SDAAGISWEK
-514 MLKTHLYRAI
+514 LLKSYLYKAI

-625 EEIADMRNAHQTPR
+625 EEITKMRNAHQTPR
-639 DFGLRVRQDPGVLI
+639 DFGLRVRQDPGALI

-663 EEITCPITVSGQ
+663 GDITCPITVSGQ
-675 MLETPRLKASP
+675 ILETPRLKASP
-686 KILKDNEL
+686 EILEDNERI
-694 VFKAFIRDLAKHGER
+694 FKAFVRDLAKNGER
-709 VVDEERA
+709 VEGEERA
-716 QGHLFWQH
+716 QGYLFWQH
-724 VPGSV
+724 VPGDA
-729 IAQLLHNFETNPWH
+729 IAQLLGNFDTHPRH

-752 DFVAANVWKDGWDVV
+752 EVVAAKEWKDGWDVV
-767 LFNRGEGKAYP
+767 LVNRGDGAAYP
-778 EGLECGSE
+778 GGLACGSE
-786 IISLNCTE
+786 ILPMDCTE

-800 DQRMLSVTGTKVRV
+800 DQRMLSVSGTKVRV
-814 GQGRW
+814 GRGGL

-825 KAQVASVEERFRK
+825 KAQIAAVQNEFRK
-838 ENKKKHV
+838 ENRKKQV

-864 QAEYEGTPSPD
+864 QAEYEGELSPD
-875 LPEFLFALGVGF
+875 LPAFLFALGVGF

-894 ITAKYKVNRVE
+894 ATANYKVNLVE
-905 LRNWADIP
+905 LRNLADIP

-918 EEQD
+918 EEWD

>member
-127 DLCGDPREP
+127 DLCGDPKEP

-161 KAADVGYRIIIV
+161 KAADVGYRVIIV

-269 DNLISWLNTNNT
+269 DNLISWLDANNT
-281 ADAGGKIDLPLLL
+281 VNAGGKIDLPLLL

-308 SNDDPT
+308 SDDDPT
-314 AINDCIRRLLGL
+314 AINNCIRQLLGL

-346 PEIDE
+346 PRVYE
-351 DLFPADFI
+351 DLFPSDFI

-371 DRMFGDEFGDDDER
+371 DRMFGDDDER

-440 SEHRSM
+440 GEHRSM
-446 MVHLSLFRSVQSQ
+446 MVHLSRFRSVQAQ
-459 ITDLLTMW
+459 IADLLTMW

-479 KLYVDKAEEIA
+479 KLHVDKAEEIA

-504 SDASGISWAK
+504 SDAAGISWEK
-514 MLKTHLYRAI
+514 LLKSYLYKAI

-625 EEIADMRNAHQTPR
+625 EEITKMRNAHQTPR
-639 DFGLRVRQDPGVLI
+639 DFGLRVRQDPGALI

-663 EEITCPITVSGQ
+663 GDITCPITVSGQ
-675 MLETPRLKASP
+675 ILETPRLKASP
-686 KILKDNEL
+686 EILEDNERI
-694 VFKAFIRDLAKHGER
+694 FKAFVRDLAKNGER
-709 VVDEERA
+709 VEGEERA
-716 QGHLFWQH
+716 QGYLFWQH
-724 VPGSV
+724 VPGDA
-729 IAQLLHNFETNPWH
+729 IAQLLGNFDTHPRH

-752 DFVAANVWKDGWDVV
+752 EVVAAKEWKDGWDVV
-767 LFNRGEGKAYP
+767 LVNRGDGAAYP
-778 EGLECGSE
+778 GGLACGSE
-786 IISLNCTE
+786 ILPMDCTE

-800 DQRMLSVTGTKVRV
+800 DQRMLSVSGTKVRV
-814 GQGRW
+814 GRGGL

-825 KAQVASVEERFRK
+825 KAQIAAVQNEFRK
-838 ENKKKHV
+838 ENRKKQV

-864 QAEYEGTPSPD
+864 QAEYEGELSPD
-875 LPEFLFALGVGF
+875 LPAFLFALGVGF

-894 ITAKYKVNRVE
+894 ATANYKVNLVE
-905 LRNWADIP
+905 LRNLADIP

-918 EEQD
+918 EEWD

>member
-1 MSRESVERLE
+1 MSKENIEMLEKMIFVSINTQYPEERPSEEDFLKE
-11 RTISAY
+11 AETLRAVL
-17 INSTYQEI
+17 STR
-25 PPTEEAFM
+25 F
-33 EAATAFRTSMA
+33 
-44 ALLPVDDQEFSDI
+44 PVDDQEFQEI
-57 LARLRSHIV
+57 LTRLRSQIEV
-66 IQMDVGTYISDR
+66 KMDVGEFINDR

-91 ETEFFFWERYKKYLE
+91 EIEFFFWERYKEYLE

-127 DLCGDPREP
+127 DLCGDPKEP

-144 LGDVQSGKTANY
+144 LGDVQSWKTANY

-240 SGVLRSC
+240 RGVLRSC

-314 AINDCIRRLLGL
+314 AINDCIRQLLGL

-351 DLFPADFI
+351 DLFPSDFI

-371 DRMFGDEFGDDDER
+371 DRMFGDDDER
-385 SCSHMIERIDR
+385 SCSHMIERINR
-396 EELEL
+396 EALEI
-401 CLPPKHKSGFVVSKL
+401 CLPTKHKSGFIVSGL
-416 PADLYEACNYFL
+416 PTDLYEACNYFL
-428 LVNAVRDMRGDR
+428 LVNAVRDARGDR
-440 SEHRSM
+440 GTHRSM
-446 MVHLSLFRSVQSQ
+446 MVHLSRFRSVQSQ

-467 LSQVNSDLRNYA
+467 LNQVNSDLRNYA
-479 KLYVDKAEEIA
+479 KLHADKAEKIK
-490 SIHELHLVWDKYKL
+490 SIHELHRVWEKYNL
-504 SDASGISWAK
+504 SKISNISWEK
-514 MLKTHLYRAI
+514 LLNSYLYKAV

-586 QMGRWFGYRPN
+586 QMGRWFGYRPH
-597 YGDLVKV
+597 YDDLVKV

-625 EEIADMRNAHQTPR
+625 EEITKMRNAHQTPR
-639 DFGLRVRQDPGVLI
+639 DFGLRVRQDPGALI

-663 EEITCPITVSGQ
+663 GDITCPITVSGQ
-675 MLETPRLKASP
+675 ILETPRLKASP
-686 KILKDNEL
+686 EILEDNERI
-694 VFKAFIRDLAKHGER
+694 FKAFVRDLAKNGER
-709 VVDEERA
+709 VEGEERA
-716 QGHLFWQH
+716 QGYLFWQH
-724 VPGSV
+724 VPGDA
-729 IAQLLHNFETNPWH
+729 IAQLLGNFDTHPRH

-752 DFVAANVWKDGWDVV
+752 EVVAAKEWKDGWDVV
-767 LFNRGEGKAYP
+767 LVNRGDGAAYP
-778 EGLECGSE
+778 GGLACGSE
-786 IISLNCTE
+786 ILPMDCTE

-800 DQRMLSVTGTKVRV
+800 DQRMLSVSGTKVRV
-814 GQGRW
+814 GRGGL

-825 KAQVASVEERFRK
+825 KAQIAAVQNEFRK
-838 ENKKKHV
+838 ENRKKQV

-864 QAEYEGTPSPD
+864 QAEYEGELSPD
-875 LPEFLFALGVGF
+875 LPAFLFALGVGF

-894 ITAKYKVNRVE
+894 ATANYKVNLVE
-905 LRNWADIP
+905 LRNLADIP

>member
-1 MSRESVERLE
+1 MSRENVELFE
-11 RTISAY
+11 RNISIC
-17 INSTYQEI
+17 INSIYQEK
-25 PPTEEAFM
+25 PPTEEEFM
-33 EAATAFRTSMA
+33 AAAAEFRTRMGSF
-44 ALLPVDDQEFSDI
+44 LPPVDDQEFQEI
-57 LARLRSHIV
+57 LARLRSQIV
-66 IQMDVGTYISDR
+66 VEMDVGEFINDR
-78 SNGHQSWLPARRA
+78 TNGHQSWLPARRA
-91 ETEFFFWERYKKYLE
+91 ETDFFFWERYKKYLE
-106 EEKQWNPR
+106 EEKKWNPR

-127 DLCGDPREP
+127 DLCGDPKEP
-136 YFSVRGLV
+136 YFAVRGLV

-161 KAADVGYRIIIV
+161 KAADVGYRVIIV

-190 AEFSGRRSEYYLDPT
+190 AEFSGRRSDCFMDPT
-205 IRQTIKNK
+205 AKNT
-213 AVGVGRHSASGTKKG
+213 AVGVGRRSASGAKKG

-240 SGVLRSC
+240 SGALHSC
-247 NLSIERV
+247 NLSIIESV
-254 NDPVLLVVKK
+254 NGPVLLVVKK

-269 DNLISWLNTNNT
+269 DNLISWLDANNT
-281 ADAGGKIDLPLLL
+281 VNDGGKIDLPLLL

-314 AINDCIRRLLGL
+314 AINDCIRQLLGL

-351 DLFPADFI
+351 DLFPSDFI

-371 DRMFGDEFGDDDER
+371 DRMFGDER
-385 SCSHMIERIDR
+385 SCSHMIECIDR

-440 SEHRSM
+440 GEHRSM
-446 MVHLSLFRSVQSQ
+446 MVHLSRFRSVQAQ
-459 ITDLLTMW
+459 IADLLTMW

-479 KLYVDKAEEIA
+479 KLHVDKAEKIA

-504 SDASGISWAK
+504 SDAAGISWEK
-514 MLKTHLYRAI
+514 LLKSYLYKAI

-586 QMGRWFGYRPN
+586 QMGRWFGYRPH
-597 YGDLVKV
+597 YDDLVKV

-625 EEIADMRNAHQTPR
+625 EEITKMRNTQQTPR
-639 DFGLRVRQDPGVLI
+639 DFGLRVRQDPGALI

-663 EEITCPITVSGQ
+663 GDITCPITVSGQ
-675 MLETPRLKASP
+675 ILETPRLKASP
-686 KILKDNEL
+686 EILEDNERI
-694 VFKAFIRDLAKHGER
+694 FKAFVRDLAKNGER
-709 VVDEERA
+709 VEGEERA
-716 QGHLFWQH
+716 QGYLFWQH
-724 VPGSV
+724 VPGPV
-729 IAQLLHNFETNPWH
+729 IARLLDNFETNPWH
-743 LSYNGPALS
+743 LSYNGHALS
-752 DFVAANVWKDGWDVV
+752 EFVAAKEWKGDWDVV
-767 LFNRGEGKAYP
+767 LVNRGDGAAYP
-778 EGLECGSE
+778 GGLACGSE
-786 IISLNCTE
+786 ILPMDSTE

-800 DQRMLSVTGTKVRV
+800 DQRMLSVSGTKVRV
-814 GQGRW
+814 GQGGL

-825 KAQVASVEERFRK
+825 KAQIAAVQNEFRK
-838 ENKKKHV
+838 ENSKKHV

-864 QAEYEGTPSPD
+864 QAEYEGTPRPD
-875 LPEFLFALGVGF
+875 LPAFLFALGVGF

-894 ITAKYKVNRVE
+894 TTANYKVNLVE
-905 LRNWADIP
+905 MRNLADIP

-918 EEQD
+918 EEWD

>member
-127 DLCGDPREP
+127 DLCGDPEEP

-205 IRQTIKNK
+205 VKQTIKNK

-314 AINDCIRRLLGL
+314 AINDCIRQLLGL

-351 DLFPADFI
+351 DLFPSDFI

-371 DRMFGDEFGDDDER
+371 DRMFGDDER
-385 SCSHMIERIDR
+385 SCSHMIERINR
-396 EELEL
+396 EALEI
-401 CLPPKHKSGFVVSKL
+401 CLPTKHKSGFIVSGL
-416 PADLYEACNYFL
+416 PTDLYEACNYFL
-428 LVNAVRDMRGDR
+428 LVNAVRDARGDR
-440 SEHRSM
+440 GTHRSM
-446 MVHLSLFRSVQSQ
+446 MVHLSRFRSVQSQ

-467 LSQVNSDLRNYA
+467 LNQVNSDLRNYA
-479 KLYVDKAEEIA
+479 KRHVDKAGEIA
-490 SIHELHLVWDKYKL
+490 SIHELHRVWDKYKL
-504 SDASGISWAK
+504 SDAAGISWAK
-514 MLKTHLYRAI
+514 MLKSYLYKAV
-524 APIDVREVNM
+524 APINVREVNM

-597 YGDLVKV
+597 YDDLVKV

-625 EEIADMRNAHQTPR
+625 EEIAEMRNAHQTPR
-639 DFGLRVRQDPGVLI
+639 DFGLRVRQDPGALI

-663 EEITCPITVSGQ
+663 EEITCPVTVSGQ

-709 VVDEERA
+709 VVGEERA

-814 GQGRW
+814 GQGGW
-819 TRIGLS
+819 TRVGLS
-825 KAQVASVEERFRK
+825 KAQIASVEERFRK

-894 ITAKYKVNRVE
+894 TTAKYKVNRVE

>member
-1 MSRESVERLE
+1 ME
-11 RTISAY
+11 TA
-17 INSTYQEI
+17 ST
-25 PPTEEAFM
+25 
-33 EAATAFRTSMA
+33 FRASMA

-66 IQMDVGTYISDR
+66 IQMDVGTYISDC

-91 ETEFFFWERYKKYLE
+91 ETDFFFWERYKKYLE
-106 EEKQWNPR
+106 EEKKWNPR

-127 DLCGDPREP
+127 DLCGDPEEP

-205 IRQTIKNK
+205 IRQTIKNT
-213 AVGVGRHSASGTKKG
+213 AVGVGRHIASGTKKG

-269 DNLISWLNTNNT
+269 DNLISWLDANNT
-281 ADAGGKIDLPLLL
+281 VNAGGKINLPLLL

-308 SNDDPT
+308 SDDDPT
-314 AINDCIRRLLGL
+314 AINNCIRQLLGL

-346 PEIDE
+346 PRDYE
-351 DLFPADFI
+351 DLFPSDFI

-371 DRMFGDEFGDDDER
+371 DRMFGDDDER

-440 SEHRSM
+440 GEHRSM
-446 MVHLSLFRSVQSQ
+446 MVHLSRFRSVQAQ
-459 ITDLLTMW
+459 IADLLTMW

-479 KLYVDKAEEIA
+479 KLHVDKAEEIA

-504 SDASGISWAK
+504 SDAAGISWEK
-514 MLKTHLYRAI
+514 LLKSYLYKAI

-573 YFHRNTRMYDTLL
+573 YFHRNTRMYDSLL
-586 QMGRWFGYRPN
+586 QMGRWFGYRPH
-597 YGDLVKV
+597 YDDLVKV

-625 EEIADMRNAHQTPR
+625 EEIAKMRNAHQTPR
-639 DFGLRVRQDPGVLI
+639 DFGLRVRQDPGALI

-663 EEITCPITVSGQ
+663 GDIVCPITVSGQ
-675 MLETPRLKASP
+675 ILETPRLKASP
-686 KILKDNEL
+686 EILEENER
-694 VFKAFIRDLAKHGER
+694 VFKAFVRDLAKNGER
-709 VVDEERA
+709 VEGEERA
-716 QGHLFWQH
+716 QGYLFWQH
-724 VPGSV
+724 VPGDA
-729 IAQLLHNFETNPWH
+729 IAQLLGNFDTHPRH

-752 DFVAANVWKDGWDVV
+752 EVVAAKEWKVGWDVV
-767 LFNRGEGKAYP
+767 LVNRGDGAAYP
-778 EGLECGSE
+778 GGLACGSE
-786 IISLNCTE
+786 ILPMDCTE

-800 DQRMLSVTGTKVRV
+800 DQRMLSVSGTKVRV
-814 GQGRW
+814 GRGGL

-825 KAQVASVEERFRK
+825 KAQIAAVQNEFRK
-838 ENKKKHV
+838 ENRKKQV

-864 QAEYEGTPSPD
+864 QAEYEGDLSPD
-875 LPEFLFALGVGF
+875 LPAFLFALGVGF

-894 ITAKYKVNRVE
+894 TTANYKVNLVE
-905 LRNWADIP
+905 MRNLADIP

-918 EEQD
+918 EEWD

>member
-11 RTISAY
+11 CTISAY
-17 INSTYQEI
+17 INSTYQER
-25 PPTEEAFM
+25 PPTEEEFM
-33 EAATAFRTSMA
+33 ETASTFRASMSA
-44 ALLPVDDQEFSDI
+44 MLSVDDQEFSDI

-66 IQMDVGTYISDR
+66 IQMDVGTYISDC

-91 ETEFFFWERYKKYLE
+91 ETDFFFWERYKKYLE
-106 EEKQWNPR
+106 EEKKWNPR

-127 DLCGDPREP
+127 DLCGDPEEP

-161 KAADVGYRIIIV
+161 KAADVGYRVIIV

-190 AEFSGRRSEYYLDPT
+190 AEFSGRRSDSFMDPT
-205 IRQTIKNK
+205 AKNT

-247 NLSIERV
+247 NLSIIESV
-254 NDPVLLVVKK
+254 NGPVLLVVKK

-269 DNLISWLNTNNT
+269 DNLISWLDANNT
-281 ADAGGKIDLPLLL
+281 VNAGGKIDLPLLL

-308 SNDDPT
+308 SDDDPT
-314 AINDCIRRLLGL
+314 AINNCIRQLLGL

-346 PEIDE
+346 PRAYE
-351 DLFPADFI
+351 DLFPSDFI

-371 DRMFGDEFGDDDER
+371 DRMFGDDDER

-428 LVNAVRDMRGDR
+428 LVNAVRDMRGDQG
-440 SEHRSM
+440 EHRSM
-446 MVHLSLFRSVQSQ
+446 MVHLSRFRSVQAQ
-459 ITDLLTMW
+459 IADLLTMW

-479 KLYVDKAEEIA
+479 KLHVDKAEKIA

-504 SDASGISWAK
+504 SDAAGISWEK
-514 MLKTHLYRAI
+514 LLKSYLYKAI

-586 QMGRWFGYRPN
+586 QMGRWFGYRPH
-597 YGDLVKV
+597 YDDLVKV

-625 EEIADMRNAHQTPR
+625 EEIKKMRNAHQTPR

-663 EEITCPITVSGQ
+663 GDIPFPITVSGQ
-675 MLETPRLKASP
+675 ILETPRLKASP
-686 KILKDNEL
+686 EILEENER
-694 VFKAFIRDLAKHGER
+694 VFKAFVRDLAKNGER
-709 VVDEERA
+709 VEGEERA
-716 QGHLFWQH
+716 QGYLFWQH
-724 VPGSV
+724 VRGPV
-729 IAQLLHNFETNPWH
+729 IARLLDNFETNPWH
-743 LSYNGPALS
+743 LSYNGHALS
-752 DFVAANVWKDGWDVV
+752 EFVAAKEWKGGWDVV
-767 LFNRGEGKAYP
+767 LVNRGDGAAYP
-778 EGLECGSE
+778 GGLACGRE
-786 IISLNCTE
+786 ILPMDCTE

-800 DQRMLSVTGTKVRV
+800 DQRMLSVSGTKVRV
-814 GQGRW
+814 GRGGL

-825 KAQVASVEERFRK
+825 KAQIAAVQNEFRK
-838 ENKKKHV
+838 ENRKKQV

-864 QAEYEGTPSPD
+864 QAEYEGTPHPD
-875 LPEFLFALGVGF
+875 LPAFLFALGVGF

-894 ITAKYKVNRVE
+894 TTAKYKVNLVE
-905 LRNWADIP
+905 LRKWADIP
-913 DESDE
+913 DEFDE

>member
-1 MSRESVERLE
+1 MSKENIEMLEKMIFVSINTQYPEERPSEEDFLKE
-11 RTISAY
+11 AETLRAVL
-17 INSTYQEI
+17 STR
-25 PPTEEAFM
+25 F
-33 EAATAFRTSMA
+33 
-44 ALLPVDDQEFSDI
+44 PVDDQEFQEI
-57 LARLRSHIV
+57 LTRLRSQIEV
-66 IQMDVGTYISDR
+66 KMDVGEFINDR

-91 ETEFFFWERYKKYLE
+91 EIEFFFWERYKEYLE

-127 DLCGDPREP
+127 DLCGDPKEP

-161 KAADVGYRIIIV
+161 KAADVGYRITIV

-240 SGVLRSC
+240 RGVLRSC

-314 AINDCIRRLLGL
+314 AINDCIRQLLGL

-351 DLFPADFI
+351 DLFPSDFI

-371 DRMFGDEFGDDDER
+371 DRMFGDDDER
-385 SCSHMIERIDR
+385 SCSHMIERINR
-396 EELEL
+396 EALEI
-401 CLPPKHKSGFVVSKL
+401 CLPTKHKSGFIVSGL
-416 PADLYEACNYFL
+416 PTDLYEACNYFL
-428 LVNAVRDMRGDR
+428 LVNAVRDARGDR
-440 SEHRSM
+440 GTHRSM
-446 MVHLSLFRSVQSQ
+446 MVHLSRFRSVQSQ

-467 LSQVNSDLRNYA
+467 LNQVNSDLRNYA
-479 KLYVDKAEEIA
+479 KLHADKAEKIK
-490 SIHELHLVWDKYKL
+490 SIHELHRVWEKYNL
-504 SDASGISWAK
+504 SKISNISWEK
-514 MLKTHLYRAI
+514 LLNSYLYKAV

-586 QMGRWFGYRPN
+586 QMGRWFGYRPH
-597 YGDLVKV
+597 YDDLVKV

-625 EEIADMRNAHQTPR
+625 EEITKMRNAHQTPR
-639 DFGLRVRQDPGVLI
+639 DFGLRVRQDPGALI

-663 EEITCPITVSGQ
+663 GDITCPITVSGQ
-675 MLETPRLKASP
+675 ILETPRLKASP
-686 KILKDNEL
+686 EILEDNERI
-694 VFKAFIRDLAKHGER
+694 FKAFVRDLAKNGER
-709 VVDEERA
+709 VEGEERA
-716 QGHLFWQH
+716 QGYLFWQH
-724 VPGSV
+724 VPGDA
-729 IAQLLHNFETNPWH
+729 IAQLLGNFDTHPRH

-752 DFVAANVWKDGWDVV
+752 EVVAAKEWKDGWDVV
-767 LFNRGEGKAYP
+767 LVNRGDGAAYP
-778 EGLECGSE
+778 GGLACGSE
-786 IISLNCTE
+786 ILPMDCTE

-800 DQRMLSVTGTKVRV
+800 DQRMLSVSGTKVRV
-814 GQGRW
+814 GRGGL

-825 KAQVASVEERFRK
+825 KAQIAAVQNEFRK
-838 ENKKKHV
+838 ENRKNKC
-845 PDRAYL
+845 
-851 IEDRPPI
+851 PI
-858 LMLHVL
+858 
-864 QAEYEGTPSPD
+864 G
-875 LPEFLFALGVGF
+875 
-887 PRAEYET
+887 R
-894 ITAKYKVNRVE
+894 I
-905 LRNWADIP
+905 
-913 DESDE
+913 
-918 EEQD
+918 

>member
-1 MSRESVERLE
+1 MSKENIEMLEKMIFVSINTQYPEERPSEEDFLKE
-11 RTISAY
+11 AETLRAVL
-17 INSTYQEI
+17 STR
-25 PPTEEAFM
+25 F
-33 EAATAFRTSMA
+33 
-44 ALLPVDDQEFSDI
+44 PVDDQEFQEI
-57 LARLRSHIV
+57 LTRLRSQIEV
-66 IQMDVGTYISDR
+66 KMDVGEFINDR

-91 ETEFFFWERYKKYLE
+91 EIEFFFWERYKEYLE

-127 DLCGDPREP
+127 DLCGDPKEP

-240 SGVLRSC
+240 RGVLRSC

-269 DNLISWLNTNNT
+269 DNLISWLNTTNT
-281 ADAGGKIDLPLLL
+281 ADAGGMIDLPLLL
-294 IDDEADNASVNTRD
+294 IDEEADNASVNTRD

-314 AINDCIRRLLGL
+314 AINDCIRQLLGL
-326 FSKTTYLGITATPFA
+326 FSKTTYLGITAPPFA

-351 DLFPADFI
+351 DLFPSDFI

-371 DRMFGDEFGDDDER
+371 DRMFGDDDER
-385 SCSHMIERIDR
+385 SCSHMIERINR
-396 EELEL
+396 EALEI
-401 CLPPKHKSGFVVSKL
+401 CLPTKHKSGFIVSGL
-416 PADLYEACNYFL
+416 PTDLYEACNYFL
-428 LVNAVRDMRGDR
+428 LVNAVRDARGDR
-440 SEHRSM
+440 GTHRSM
-446 MVHLSLFRSVQSQ
+446 MVHLSRFRSVQSQ

-467 LSQVNSDLRNYA
+467 LNQVNSDLRNYA
-479 KLYVDKAEEIA
+479 KLHADKAEKIK
-490 SIHELHLVWDKYKL
+490 SIHELHRVWEKYNL
-504 SDASGISWAK
+504 SKISNISWEK
-514 MLKTHLYRAI
+514 LLNSYLYKAV

-586 QMGRWFGYRPN
+586 QMGRWFGYRPH
-597 YGDLVKV
+597 YDDLVKV

-625 EEIADMRNAHQTPR
+625 EEITKMRNAHQTPR
-639 DFGLRVRQDPGVLI
+639 DFGLRVRQDPGALI

-663 EEITCPITVSGQ
+663 GDITCPITVSGQ
-675 MLETPRLKASP
+675 ILETPRLKASP
-686 KILKDNEL
+686 EILEDNERI
-694 VFKAFIRDLAKHGER
+694 FKAFVRDLAKNGER
-709 VVDEERA
+709 VEGEERA
-716 QGHLFWQH
+716 QGYLFWQH
-724 VPGSV
+724 VPGDA
-729 IAQLLHNFETNPWH
+729 IAQLLGNFDTHPRH

-752 DFVAANVWKDGWDVV
+752 EVVAAKEWKDGWDVV
-767 LFNRGEGKAYP
+767 LVNRGDGAAYP
-778 EGLECGSE
+778 GGLACGSE
-786 IISLNCTE
+786 ILPMDCTE

-800 DQRMLSVTGTKVRV
+800 DQRMLSVSGTKVRV
-814 GQGRW
+814 GRGGL

-825 KAQVASVEERFRK
+825 KAQIAAVQNEFRK
-838 ENKKKHV
+838 ENRKKQV

-864 QAEYEGTPSPD
+864 QAEYEGELSPD
-875 LPEFLFALGVGF
+875 LPAFLFALGVGF

-894 ITAKYKVNRVE
+894 ATANYKVNLVE
-905 LRNWADIP
+905 LRNLADIP

>member
-25 PPTEEAFM
+25 PPTEEEFM

-371 DRMFGDEFGDDDER
+371 DRMFGYEFCDDDER
-385 SCSHMIERIDR
+385 SCSHMIESINR

-610 IDWYGQITR
+610 IDWYCQITR

-794 KRKILA
+794 ERKILA

-825 KAQVASVEERFRK
+825 KAQIASVEERFRK
-838 ENKKKHV
+838 ENKKSMC
-845 PDRAYL
+845 
-851 IEDRPPI
+851 PI
-858 LMLHVL
+858 GH
-864 QAEYEGTPSPD
+864 
-875 LPEFLFALGVGF
+875 
-887 PRAEYET
+887 
-894 ITAKYKVNRVE
+894 I
-905 LRNWADIP
+905 
-913 DESDE
+913 
-918 EEQD
+918 

>member
-1 MSRESVERLE
+1 MSRENAELFERN
-11 RTISAY
+11 ISIC
-17 INSTYQEI
+17 INSIYQEK
-25 PPTEEAFM
+25 PPTEEEFM
-33 EAATAFRTSMA
+33 AAAAEFRTRMGSF
-44 ALLPVDDQEFSDI
+44 LPPVDDQEFQEI
-57 LARLRSHIV
+57 LARLRSQIV
-66 IQMDVGTYISDR
+66 VEMDVGEFINDR
-78 SNGHQSWLPARRA
+78 TNGHQSWLPARRA
-91 ETEFFFWERYKKYLE
+91 EIDFFFWERYKKYLE
-106 EEKQWNPR
+106 EEKKWNPR

-127 DLCGDPREP
+127 DLCGDPEEP

-156 TAICN
+156 MAICN

-190 AEFSGRRSEYYLDPT
+190 AEFAGHRSEYFLDPT
-205 IRQTIKNK
+205 AKKTIKNK
-213 AVGVGRHSASGTKKG
+213 AVGVGRHGDRSIKKR
-228 VASFTSVTKDFD
+228 VSSFTSVTKDFD

-247 NLSIERV
+247 NLSIESV
-254 NDPVLLVVKK
+254 NGPVLLVVKK

-269 DNLISWLNTNNT
+269 DNLISWLDANNT
-281 ADAGGKIDLPLLL
+281 VNAGGKVDLPLLL

-308 SNDDPT
+308 SDDDPT
-314 AINDCIRRLLGL
+314 AINNCIRQLLGL

-346 PEIDE
+346 PRVYE
-351 DLFPADFI
+351 DLFPSDFI

-371 DRMFGDEFGDDDER
+371 DRMFGDDDER

-440 SEHRSM
+440 GEHRSM
-446 MVHLSLFRSVQSQ
+446 MVHLSRFRSVQAQ
-459 ITDLLTMW
+459 IADLLTMW

-479 KLYVDKAEEIA
+479 KRHVDKAGEIA
-490 SIHELHLVWDKYKL
+490 SIHELHRVWDKYKL
-504 SDASGISWAK
+504 SDAAGISWAK
-514 MLKTHLYRAI
+514 MLKSYLYKAV
-524 APIDVREVNM
+524 APINVREVNM

-597 YGDLVKV
+597 YDDLVKV

-625 EEIADMRNAHQTPR
+625 EEIAEMRNAHQTPR
-639 DFGLRVRQDPGVLI
+639 DFGLRVRQDPGALI

-663 EEITCPITVSGQ
+663 EEITCPVTVSGQ

-709 VVDEERA
+709 VVGEERA

-814 GQGRW
+814 GQGGW
-819 TRIGLS
+819 TRVGLS
-825 KAQVASVEERFRK
+825 KAQIASVEERFRK

-894 ITAKYKVNRVE
+894 TTAKYKVNRVE